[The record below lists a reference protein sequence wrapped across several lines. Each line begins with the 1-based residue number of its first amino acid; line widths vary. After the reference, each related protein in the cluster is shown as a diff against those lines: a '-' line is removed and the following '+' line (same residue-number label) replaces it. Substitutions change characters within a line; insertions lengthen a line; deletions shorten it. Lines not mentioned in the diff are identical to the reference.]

1 MNIYRKLYL
10 DFYIIVYALYAYFNK
25 GIAYSYLVEILWF
38 IGLLFFIKDLRKVE
52 MSWHRGMKLLVI
64 FLVVSVIYI
73 VRGMRSYPLL
83 ETIRDSFMINYAA
96 FVLILFLMKD
106 HMSYLKNGIYKIY
119 KWYPLVAL
127 LSFLCISYI
136 PFFETFAIFSGY
148 PLLLYKYNDMGVHL
162 LITSLLMLNGN
173 IQINKKHAIVNSIII
188 IYLILVVS
196 AYNRSGMVAY
206 VAGAFVFYF
215 YAKNQQIKLF
225 VKQNLRYLPIL
236 LVVAVSLYASTK
248 VQENFQGR
256 KIGLGQ
262 LQENVVSILS
272 TNTEGTLNDNKI
284 WRLTWWA
291 KIIEDSFS
299 SAGNFLIGRGLGM
312 SLADVN
318 EIVTEDDSLRSPHSF
333 HLNVLGRFGY
343 PFFIAWMYWM
353 YLLLI
358 NIFKKSAS
366 QVSIT
371 LLAILTAFIINAS
384 FDVYFEGPMG
394 AFPFWTFVGFFYINE
409 LEENEQANNNAN
421 DNAQENNLVPTGS

>member
-25 GIAYSYLVEILWF
+25 GIAYSYLVEILWL
-38 IGLLFFIKDLRKVE
+38 IGFVFFAKDFRKVE
-52 MSWHRGMKLLVI
+52 MSWNRGMKLLVI
-64 FLVVSVIYI
+64 FLLVSLIYI
-73 VRGMRSYPLL
+73 ARGIQSYPLV
-83 ETIRDSFMINYAA
+83 ETIRDSFMINYAG
-96 FVLILFLMKD
+96 FVLILFLVKDQLGYLMK
-106 HMSYLKNGIYKIY
+106 GIYKVY
-119 KWYPLVAL
+119 KWYPLIAL

-136 PFFETFAIFSGY
+136 PFFGTFALFSGY

-162 LITSLLMLNGN
+162 LITSLLMINGN
-173 IQINKKHAIVNSIII
+173 IQMNKKHAIVNSVII

-196 AYNRSGMVAY
+196 AYNRSGMVAFA
-206 VAGAFVFYF
+206 AGAFVFYF
-215 YAKNQQIKLF
+215 YAKNEQIKLF
-225 VKQNLRYLPIL
+225 VKQNLRYIPIL
-236 LVVAVSLYASTK
+236 LIVAVSLYASTK

-272 TNTEGTLNDNKI
+272 SNTEGTLNDNKI

-299 SAGNFLIGRGLGM
+299 SSSNFLFGRGLGM

-333 HLNVLGRFGY
+333 HLNILGRFGY
-343 PFFIAWMYWM
+343 PFFIAWIYWM
-353 YLLLI
+353 YLLLS
-358 NIFKKSAS
+358 NIFRKSAT
-366 QVSIT
+366 QTSIT
-371 LLAILTAFIINAS
+371 LLAILSAFIINAS

-394 AFPFWTFVGFFYINE
+394 AFPFWTFIGFFYINE
-409 LEENEQANNNAN
+409 LKESE
-421 DNAQENNLVPTGS
+421 QENKLVPVLE